1 MGLFEHLSE
10 LPSPCYVVDE
20 KLLRQ
25 NLTLLKSIQDRTGC
39 RILLAQ
45 KAFSM
50 YSLYPLIGEYLCG
63 TTASSLHE
71 ARLGHEEMGGETH
84 IFSAAYRDDE
94 MADILA
100 ICDHIVFNSFSQW
113 LHFLRYPHQSR
124 LLYPRSRHLRPL
136 LTRQPSRRHLGEF

>member
-63 TTASSLHE
+63 CTKRA
-71 ARLGHEEMGGETH
+71 
-84 IFSAAYRDDE
+84 
-94 MADILA
+94 
-100 ICDHIVFNSFSQW
+100 
-113 LHFLRYPHQSR
+113 
-124 LLYPRSRHLRPL
+124 
-136 LTRQPSRRHLGEF
+136 